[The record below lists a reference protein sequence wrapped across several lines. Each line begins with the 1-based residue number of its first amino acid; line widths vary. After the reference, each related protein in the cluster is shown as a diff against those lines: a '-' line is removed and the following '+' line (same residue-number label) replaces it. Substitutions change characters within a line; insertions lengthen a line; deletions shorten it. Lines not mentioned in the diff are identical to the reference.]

1 MIKFYYNLAPNPTKV
16 ALFLEESGLPY
27 EPIPIDTRKG
37 EQHTPTFRAINP
49 NGKVP
54 AIIDGDAI
62 VFDSNAILLFLAEK
76 TGKFLPEN
84 SPAARGRLYSW
95 LMFVASGIGPYSGQ
109 AVHFKHHAPE
119 KLPYAINRYLFEAK
133 RHYDILDAQL
143 AKHRYMLGDA
153 YTIADMDVW
162 GWARIVPFV
171 LGDDALLNWPNVKR
185 LVDEINARPA
195 AARALALKDRHAFKA
210 EMDDDARRFL
220 FPQNVQPATAS

>member
-37 EQHTPTFRAINP
+37 EQHAPAYRAINP

-54 AIIDGDAI
+54 AIIDGDAT
-62 VFDSNAILLFLAEK
+62 VFDSSAILLYLADK

-84 SPAARGRLYSW
+84 TLSARGRLYSW
-95 LMFVASGIGPYSGQ
+95 LMFVGTGIGPYSGQ

-119 KLPYAINRYLFEAK
+119 QLPYAINRYVFEAK
-133 RHYDILDAQL
+133 RHYGILDAQL
-143 AKHRYMLGDA
+143 AKHRYMLGDS
-153 YTIADMDVW
+153 YTIVDMNVW

-171 LGDDALLNWPNVKR
+171 LGDDALPKFPNVKR

-195 AARALALKDRHAFKA
+195 AARALALKDKHAFKT
-210 EMDDDARRFL
+210 EMDDDARRYL
-220 FPQNVQPATAS
+220 FPQNVQPAM